1 MEDNTSLIER
11 LNHINTWIN
20 NCDQKSGILM
30 AFLGVMV
37 PLIFTTELF
46 TSHISSLIIPI
57 KNYWLNSEGAFNFFN
72 FILCILLVLLG
83 YYVVRSIYF
92 LFQVINGRI
101 DETKY
106 NQDGLEINSLFFFGT
121 ISKKKFIT
129 FKDQLSDSSYNSN
142 NDILSQIY
150 INSVIAQ
157 QKFTYYN
164 KAIKSLSSFLII
176 FGIVFTVFLFR

>member
-46 TSHISSLIIPI
+46 TSNISSLILPI
-57 KNYWLNSEGAFNFFN
+57 KDYWLNSEGTFNFFN
-72 FILCILLVLLG
+72 FILCVLLVLLG
-83 YYVVRSIYF
+83 YYIVRSIYF

-129 FKDQLSDSSYNSN
+129 FKDQLSDASYNSN

-176 FGIVFTVFLFR
+176 FGMVFTVFLFR